1 MSTPTTAPNGTVQR
15 TRVRPRTD
23 VYETPE
29 ALVVVADVPG
39 ADPDSIELTLAED
52 VLTLRAR
59 SLLAEPEGWQPAG
72 PGLEL
77 PDYERSFRLQ
87 ADIDRD
93 ALTATC
99 KDGRLEV
106 VLRKRVPKTSKI
118 EVRAS

>member
-1 MSTPTTAPNGTVQR
+1 MSTRTTPPDGSVQR
-15 TRVRPRTD
+15 ASVRPRTD

-39 ADPDSIELTLAED
+39 ADPDSIELTLTED

-59 SLLAEPEGWQPAG
+59 SLLTEPEGWQPADA
-72 PGLEL
+72 GLEL

-87 ADIDRD
+87 ADIARD
-93 ALTATC
+93 TLAASC

-106 VLRKRVPKTSKI
+106 RLQKRLPRTSRI
-118 EVRAS
+118 EVRSR